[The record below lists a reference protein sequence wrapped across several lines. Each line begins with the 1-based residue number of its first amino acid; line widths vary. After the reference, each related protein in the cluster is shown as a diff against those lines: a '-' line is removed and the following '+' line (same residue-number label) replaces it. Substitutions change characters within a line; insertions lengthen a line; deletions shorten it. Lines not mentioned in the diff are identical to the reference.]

1 MPRLER
7 LSPGDVRAAMAL
19 ALRALRAHAPAI
31 NRLNVYP
38 VPDADTGTNMTL
50 TLESVVRAL
59 EEAPTDMRATTRA
72 IAEGVLLG
80 ARGISGVILAQLLRT
95 LAERLAGVEAIG
107 PVELADALAA
117 AARAA
122 ERAVRDP
129 VEGTILTVARAAGE
143 AATEAARGGADL
155 VGTLEAARRAAA
167 AALER
172 TPELLPALAA
182 AGVVDAGGTGFALLL
197 DALLSAA
204 DGRPLPEPEP
214 APEPRAVPPPGEGVH
229 DGDHR
234 YEVACLLE
242 APAEVIP
249 ALREAWG
256 RLGGA
261 VVVVGGEGTWTCHVH
276 TDQPGEAI
284 EAAAGFGRPRSV
296 RVTDLVLQT
305 VEERGLPPEP
315 EPDHVRTAAVAVATG
330 DGLRRLLRSFGA
342 RVLTGS
348 RAAAPSVGEL
358 VDAVET
364 ARGDGVVLVLSDPRF
379 RAAAEEAAALAPRP
393 TRVVACRSIPEQIA
407 AVRAYDP
414 EGELDEVA
422 RAMAEEAAL
431 VRSGWVV
438 RAVRDAEVAG
448 RVVHAGEWLAMTPE
462 GTVGIAAAPEEAAGL
477 VLEGLVGDAPE
488 LLTVIEG
495 EGSSEAATEA
505 ILARARALRPDLGIQ
520 VLRGGQPHQAYAL
533 GVE

>member
-7 LSPGDVRAAMAL
+7 LSAADVRAAMTL
-19 ALRALRAHAPAI
+19 GLQTLRSHAPAV

-50 TLESVVRAL
+50 TLEAVVRAL
-59 EEAPTDMRATTRA
+59 EGAPADMRSTMRA
-72 IAEGVLLG
+72 IADGVLLG
-80 ARGISGVILAQLLRT
+80 ARGVSGVILAQLLRT
-95 LAERLAGVEAIG
+95 LAERLAGVEAVG
-107 PVELADALAA
+107 PAELADALAA

-122 ERAVRDP
+122 EGAIRDP
-129 VEGTILTVARAAGE
+129 VEGTILTVARAAAE
-143 AATEAARGGADL
+143 AATDAAGGGADL
-155 VGTLEAARRAAA
+155 VGTLEAARAAA
-167 AALER
+167 VRTLER
-172 TPELLPALAA
+172 TPELLPALAR
-182 AGVVDAGGTGFALLL
+182 AGVVDAGGTGFVLLL
-197 DALLSAA
+197 DALLSAT
-204 DGRPLPEPEP
+204 DGRPLPEP
-214 APEPRAVPPPGEGVH
+214 APVAEPRAVSSPGEGSH

-256 RLGGA
+256 RIGGA
-261 VVVVGGEGTWTCHVH
+261 VVVVGGEGTWTCHIH

-284 EAAAGFGRPRSV
+284 EALAGFGRPRSV

-315 EPDHVRTAAVAVATG
+315 EPDHVRTAAIAVATG
-330 DGLRRLLRSFGA
+330 DGLRRLLRSFGV

-364 ARGDGVVLVLSDPRF
+364 AHGDAVVLVLADPRF
-379 RAAAEEAAALAPRP
+379 RPAAEEAAALAPRP

-407 AVRAYDP
+407 AVRVYDP
-414 EGELDEVA
+414 EGEVEAVA

-438 RAVRDAEVAG
+438 RAVRDAEVDG
-448 RVVHAGEWLAMTPE
+448 RTVRAGEWLAMTPE
-462 GTVGIAAAPEEAAGL
+462 GAVGAAASVEDAVGL
-477 VLEGLVGDAPE
+477 VLPGLVGDAPE
-488 LLTVIEG
+488 VLTVIEG
-495 EGSSEAATEA
+495 EGSNEAATEA
-505 ILARARALRPDLGIQ
+505 VLARARALRPDLGIQ

>member
-7 LSPGDVRAAMAL
+7 LGPADVRSAMAL
-19 ALRALRAHAPAI
+19 GLRALRAHAPAI

-59 EEAPTDMRATTRA
+59 EEAPPDTRATARA
-72 IAEGVLLG
+72 IAEGALLG
-80 ARGISGVILAQLLRT
+80 ARGISGVICAQFLRT
-95 LAERLAGVEAIG
+95 FAERLAGLEAVG

-122 ERAVRDP
+122 EGAVRDP
-129 VEGTILTVARAAGE
+129 VEGTILTVARAAG
-143 AATEAARGGADL
+143 ASAVEAARGGSDL
-155 VGTLEAARRAAA
+155 VGTLEAARGGAV

-172 TPELLPALAA
+172 TPELLPALRA
-182 AGVVDAGGTGFALLL
+182 AGVVDAGGRGFVLLL
-197 DALLSAA
+197 DAMLSAA
-204 DGRPLPEPEP
+204 DGRPLPDPEP
-214 APEPRAVPPPGEGVH
+214 APEPRIPGVPGEGQH
-229 DGDHR
+229 EGDHR

-261 VVVVGGEGTWTCHVH
+261 VAVVGGEGLWTCHVH
-276 TDQPGEAI
+276 TDEPGEAI
-284 EAAAGFGRPRSV
+284 EAVAGFGRPRSV

-315 EPDHVRTAAVAVATG
+315 EPDEVRTAVVAVATG
-330 DGLRRLLRSFGA
+330 DGLRRLLRSFGV

-364 ARGDGVVLVLSDPRF
+364 TRGEGVVLLLGDPRF
-379 RAAAEEAAALAPRP
+379 APAAEEAAALAPRP

-414 EGELDEVA
+414 DEELE
-422 RAMAEEAAL
+422 RAAEAMRSEASL

-438 RAVRDAEVAG
+438 RAVRDAQVEG
-448 RVVHAGEWLAMTPE
+448 RPVRAGEWLAMTPE
-462 GTVGIAAAPEEAAGL
+462 GALGTAADPAEAAGI
-477 VLEGLVGDAPE
+477 VLARLVGDSPE
-488 LLTVIEG
+488 VVTVIEG
-495 EGSSEAATEA
+495 EGSSQAATEA
-505 ILARARALRPDLGIQ
+505 LLVRARELRSDLGIQ

>member
-7 LSPGDVRAAMAL
+7 LTAADIRSAMAL
-19 ALRALRAHAPAI
+19 ALEALRAHAREI

-59 EEAPTDMRATTRA
+59 EATPNGMAGTMRAL
-72 IAEGVLLG
+72 AEGALLG
-80 ARGISGVILAQLLRT
+80 ARGISGVICAQLLRT
-95 LAERLAGVEAIG
+95 IAERWAGLEAVGPEELAE
-107 PVELADALAA
+107 ALVV

-122 ERAVRDP
+122 EGAMEDP

-143 AATEAARGGADL
+143 GARRAAAGGEDL
-155 VGTLEAARRAAA
+155 VAVLEAARREGEV
-167 AALER
+167 ALAR
-172 TPELLPALAA
+172 TPDLLPPLKA
-182 AGVVDAGGTGFALLL
+182 AGVVDAGGAGFLLLL
-197 DALLSAA
+197 DAFLAAA
-204 DGRPLPEPEP
+204 DGRPLPEPTAGSEP
-214 APEPRAVPPPGEGVH
+214 LAVTAPGAGEHG
-229 DGDHR
+229 GDHR

-242 APAEVIP
+242 APAEVVP

-261 VVVVGGEGTWTCHVH
+261 VAVVGGEGTWTCHVH
-276 TDQPGEAI
+276 TDQPAEAI

-315 EPDHVRTAAVAVATG
+315 EPDEVRTAAIAVATG
-330 DGLRRLLRSFGA
+330 DGLRRLFRSFGA

-348 RAAAPSVGEL
+348 RATAPSVGEL
-358 VDAVET
+358 LDALET
-364 ARGDGVVLVLSDPRF
+364 SRGEGAVLVLADARF
-379 RAAAEEAAALAPRP
+379 RPAAEEAAALAPRP
-393 TRVVACRSIPEQIA
+393 ARVLACRSIPEQVA
-407 AVRAYDP
+407 AVRTYDP
-414 EGELDEVA
+414 EVDLEEA
-422 RAMAEEAAL
+422 TRAMAEAAGL

-438 RAVRDAEVAG
+438 RAAREAATPLG
-448 RVVHAGEWLAMTPE
+448 RVREGDWLAMTP
-462 GTVGIAAAPEEAAGL
+462 GGVVGAASGLPEAVGL
-477 VLEGLVGDAPE
+477 VLGRLVGDSPE
-488 LLTVIEG
+488 VLTVIEG
-495 EGSSEAATEA
+495 EGSSEAATEE
-505 ILARARALRPDLGIQ
+505 ILERARRLRPDLGIQ